1 MLKEKRAHVP
11 LIPRINH
18 IIEEGS
24 KESFARR
31 ENVSIT
37 VEVIDKDP

>member
-1 MLKEKRAHVP
+1 MEGVP

-24 KESFARR
+24 KKSLAQR

-37 VEVIDKDP
+37 VEVTGKDP